1 MYLSAAQHHR
11 LILQP
16 AAAWHLP
23 HCLHPAA
30 ALPLLPPNNP
40 YIQGYQG
47 VQPAADGERHCYAF
61 ARHPSLAARQAAS
74 AAATLTA
81 SATTSSH
88 IRASSDNSMISY
100 GTGSGQAHT
109 GRAAAGPG
117 AAGEASSRGLL
128 ACGFTTGDA
137 ALLSVE
143 GRHPV
148 LARVAVSEV
157 TQVTAGWWVTRARAS
172 GLGLRVCAMNRTLL
186 ALCIVMEQVATKNSS
201 SLAATRGKSR
211 QNVSLHCRGAIQLGS
226 CTVGRSVWQTLPE
239 GRTCIPALVP

>member
-1 MYLSAAQHHR
+1 MSLTVALSVAHHYR
-11 LILQP
+11 LSPQP

-23 HCLHPAA
+23 HY
-30 ALPLLPPNNP
+30 LPCAYTQWLPSPPLPPHMTHK
-40 YIQGYQG
+40 QGYQG

-61 ARHPSLAARQAAS
+61 ARHPSLVARQAAS
-74 AAATLTA
+74 VAATLTA

-88 IRASSDNSMISY
+88 TRTSSDSTLSDH

-157 TQVTAGWWVTRARAS
+157 TQVTAGWWVTHARAS
-172 GLGLRVCAMNRTLL
+172 CLG
-186 ALCIVMEQVATKNSS
+186 
-201 SLAATRGKSR
+201 
-211 QNVSLHCRGAIQLGS
+211 
-226 CTVGRSVWQTLPE
+226 
-239 GRTCIPALVP
+239 